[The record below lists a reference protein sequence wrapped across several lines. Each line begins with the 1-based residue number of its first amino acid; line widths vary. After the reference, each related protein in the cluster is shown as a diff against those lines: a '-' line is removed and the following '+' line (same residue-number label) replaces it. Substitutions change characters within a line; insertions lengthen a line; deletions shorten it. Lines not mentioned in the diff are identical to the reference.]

1 MGKAAPISKE
11 RRRDKLL
18 GLAIII
24 LAFGGCMLFSLWG
37 LQYAQPTQAAKPAPP
52 TKAGLPAG
60 FPKKVKPLELIDQAR
75 ALSEREN
82 FRGFV
87 ATRVKADGTIDL
99 SHKKASIRYSFQSAR
114 GRGHQPPR
122 PAATLPDRRFCG
134 VQSVVVKKNGIGA
147 REDDPDRSCPSDDVS
162 DLPLP
167 QCTLKDVWKA
177 AKKKKISTKGTAKIE
192 YFDSVAGPAYRFKKG
207 KRSFV
212 LSAKQCKKTI
222 KGSGARGSV
231 P

>member
-24 LAFGGCMLFSLWG
+24 LAFGGCMLLSLWG
-37 LQYAQPTQAAKPAPP
+37 LQYAQPTQAAEPAPP
-52 TKAGLPAG
+52 TKEGLSG
-60 FPKKVKPLELIDQAR
+60 FPKKVKPLELIAQAT

-87 ATRVKADGTIDL
+87 ANRVYHDGTIDL
-99 SHKKASIRYSFQSAR
+99 SNKKASIRFSFQSAR

-122 PAATLPDRRFCG
+122 PPATLPDRRFCG
-134 VQSVVVKKNGIGA
+134 VQSVMVKKNGMGA
-147 REDDPDRSCPSDDVS
+147 REDDADRSCPSKEVTN
-162 DLPLP
+162 LPFP
-167 QCTLKDVWKA
+167 KCTLKDVWKLA
-177 AKKKKISTKGTAKIE
+177 VKKKIKKKGTAKIE
-192 YFDSVAGPAYRFKKG
+192 YFESLSGPAYRFKQG

-212 LSAKQCKKTI
+212 MSAKHCGKTI